1 MSLRSKIDLSD
12 QFQVGDV
19 IRFEARSRRMPREL
33 IGKYFRVL
41 SVSGG
46 EVKLSLPYDDPDCTQ
61 RYHARQ
67 PR

>member
-1 MSLRSKIDLSD
+1 MRVALPD

-19 IRFEARSRRMPREL
+19 IQFKAPSPTVPREL
-33 IGKYFRVL
+33 LGKYFRVL
-41 SVSGG
+41 SVSDG
-46 EVKLSLPYDDPDCTQ
+46 EMKLSLPYDDPGCTQ